1 MRTLE
6 PVQLIIF
13 GGMMVTLHSLLTHCL
28 ADTTTTGDSNIVG
41 RPQTRHMEG
50 SSQKWEST
58 PQVNPFLLNHVVCF
72 PAPPEPSEIDLWNYS
87 KYTVE
92 YKVLLH

>member
-1 MRTLE
+1 ML
-6 PVQLIIF
+6 F
-13 GGMMVTLHSLLTHCL
+13 
-28 ADTTTTGDSNIVG
+28 ADNS
-41 RPQTRHMEG
+41 
-50 SSQKWEST
+50 
-58 PQVNPFLLNHVVCF
+58 CF